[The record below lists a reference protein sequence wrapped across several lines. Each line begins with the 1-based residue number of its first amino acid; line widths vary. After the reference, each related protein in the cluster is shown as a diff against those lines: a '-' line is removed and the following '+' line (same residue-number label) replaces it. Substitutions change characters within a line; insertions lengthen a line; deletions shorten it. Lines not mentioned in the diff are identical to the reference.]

1 MGVVL
6 FLFTI
11 GIPESYAQQLK
22 ISGIVK
28 DAETNNPLLGAS
40 VVIRGTRTGVA
51 TNLQGEFSILTH
63 PGGRIGDLVRGNEN
77 TNHTGEKQPVSRY
90 PPGTGLPQRR

>member
-40 VVIRGTRTGVA
+40 VVIRGRGPE
-51 TNLQGEFSILTH
+51 LQQTC
-63 PGGRIGDLVRGNEN
+63 REN
-77 TNHTGEKQPVSRY
+77 FQS
-90 PPGTGLPQRR
+90 